1 MGTPLEQI
9 RQKTER
15 FRVSKT
21 GGNALAIGIDLGTS
35 GARAVA
41 MTPSFDIV
49 AQGSARLAEFGPDP
63 RDPSIWWKAVERAL
77 IEALA
82 GIDRTSVH
90 AIAIDATSGTLLP
103 VNGDGEPLAAP
114 LMYNDRVEDDEL
126 LARIRAVIP
135 AESGAHGATS
145 GLAKALRFQ
154 SVPGVTKILHQ
165 ADWIAGRLAG
175 HFGTTDENN
184 ALKTGYDPVERLWPE
199 WIAATGLDMD
209 LLPRVVAPGAPVETI
224 APDMARAFGLGEEV
238 VIVAGTT
245 DGCASFL
252 ATGADRP
259 GDGVTA
265 LGSTLT
271 LKLLCDRPI
280 FAPDYGVYSHRI
292 NGMWLA
298 GGASNSGGKVLSH
311 FFSAE
316 EIVRLSAAI
325 DPAVLTGLHFY
336 PLLEPGERFPIFDPA
351 FAPRL
356 QPRPASDADFLK
368 AMFEGMA
375 AIEKRGFDR
384 LAGLG
389 ADPLQSVRSVGGGA
403 ANAQWNAI
411 RQRELQVPLLP
422 AQSTEA
428 AAGAARLALGGLQA
442 VGDL

>member
-1 MGTPLEQI
+1 MKTPFEQFQ
-9 RQKTER
+9 QKSER
-15 FRVSKT
+15 FRVSE
-21 GGNALAIGIDLGTS
+21 GSGNALAIGIDLGTS

-41 MTPSFDIV
+41 MTPSFDMV
-49 AQGSARLAEFGPDP
+49 AQGAARLAEFGPDP

-77 IEALA
+77 IGTLA
-82 GIDRTSVH
+82 GIDRASVH
-90 AIAIDATSGTLLP
+90 AIAVDATSGTLLP
-103 VNGDGEPLAAP
+103 VDADGEPLAVP
-114 LMYNDRVEDDEL
+114 LMYDDRVEDDAL

-154 SVPGVTKILHQ
+154 SVPGVAKVLHQ

-184 ALKTGYDPVERLWPE
+184 ALKTGYDPIERRWPD
-199 WIAATGLDMD
+199 WIAATGLDIR

-224 APDMARAFGLGEEV
+224 APEMARAFGLGEEV

-252 ATGADRP
+252 ATGADKP

-298 GGASNSGGKVLSH
+298 GGASNSGGRVLSH
-311 FFSAE
+311 FFSGE
-316 EIVRLSAAI
+316 EIARLSAAI
-325 DPAVLTGLHFY
+325 DPAVSTGLDFY
-336 PLLEPGERFPIFDPA
+336 PLLDPGERFPVFDPA

-356 QPRPASDADFLK
+356 EPRPRDDADFLL

-375 AIEKRGFDR
+375 AIERLGFAR
-384 LAGLG
+384 LAELG
-389 ADPLQSVRSVGGGA
+389 ADPLRSVRSVGGGA
-403 ANAQWNAI
+403 ANVQWSAI
-411 RQRELQVPLLP
+411 RQRELQVPFLP